1 MRRLYF
7 LIAASLHRN
16 EPVLLVGETG
26 SGKTSVC
33 QSLALALGRQL
44 HIVGCHQ
51 NTETADL
58 LGGQRPLRNRAS
70 LQASLT
76 KEASELASKAER
88 MIDEEKDFEDVLA
101 EVEEL
106 AKGGDEIDVRIRRK
120 AKELA
125 DRMRATTALFE
136 WHDGPLV
143 QAMHGGDLILLDEI
157 SLADDSV
164 LERLNS
170 VLEPSR
176 TLVLAEKGGR
186 DLSDIQVVG
195 EPGFQ
200 ILATMNPGGDFGKK
214 ELSPALRNRF
224 TEIWV
229 PAVDDVDDLLHIVG
243 KRWRNEQLEPLGQ
256 KIIEFAKWF
265 ALEIGQTEG
274 LGIGLR
280 DILGWVDFLNAVSA
294 KSRLATLLFLSFISN
309 LPADSFHSFLQ
320 YPRCRRYFLS
330 RCFDDGRRWTRS
342 SPCNL
347 KSLEEWTRETSNF
360 VLEVPRNSRSYYH
373 GSREP
378 SARRARSKRYLLN
391 RSFRC
396 QER

>member
-7 LIAASLHRN
+7 LIAASLQRH

-26 SGKTSVC
+26 AGKTSVC
-33 QSLALALGRQL
+33 QALAQAVGRQL

-58 LGGQRPLRNRAS
+58 LGGQRPLRNRAAI
-70 LQASLT
+70 QAGLVA
-76 KEASELASKAER
+76 EARALLGEADDA
-88 MIDEEKDFEDVLA
+88 MVEESPDFEDVIAL
-101 EVEEL
+101 VEGF
-106 AKGGDEIDVRIRRK
+106 ASK
-120 AKELA
+120 ASNESARTLA

-143 QAMHGGDLILLDEI
+143 QAMRGGDLILLDEI

-186 DLSDIQVVG
+186 DLEDIRVVG
-195 EPGFQ
+195 SAGFE

-229 PAVDDVDDLLHIVG
+229 PAVDDIHDLLHIIGSRWAAPRREELVG
-243 KRWRNEQLEPLGQ
+243 FGDRIIDFARWFAQQIGQ
-256 KIIEFAKWF
+256 KS
-265 ALEIGQTEG
+265 G
-274 LGIGLR
+274 LGFGLR
-280 DILGWVDFLNAVSA
+280 DILGWVDFLNVAASKQGETGYVSTVVA
-294 KSRLATLLFLSFISN
+294 PARSLARVTLISVRDAERSRWPML
-309 LPADSFHSFLQ
+309 
-320 YPRCRRYFLS
+320 
-330 RCFDDGRRWTRS
+330 
-342 SPCNL
+342 
-347 KSLEEWTRETSNF
+347 
-360 VLEVPRNSRSYYH
+360 
-373 GSREP
+373 
-378 SARRARSKRYLLN
+378 SARAPL
-391 RSFRC
+391 
-396 QER
+396 

>member
-7 LIAASLHRN
+7 LIAASLQRH

-26 SGKTSVC
+26 AGKTSVC
-33 QSLALALGRQL
+33 QALAHALGRGL

-58 LGGQRPLRNRAS
+58 LGGQRPLRNRAA
-70 LQASLT
+70 LQSGLAAEAESMLSSARQGAASQDFDELVEQV
-76 KEASELASKAER
+76 EALQ
-88 MIDEEKDFEDVLA
+88 
-101 EVEEL
+101 
-106 AKGGDEIDVRIRRK
+106 GDEAR
-120 AKELA
+120 ALA

-143 QAMHGGDLILLDEI
+143 QAMRGGDLILLDEI

-186 DLSDIQVVG
+186 DLDDIRVVG
-195 EPGFQ
+195 AQGFE

-229 PAVDDVDDLLHIVG
+229 PAVDDVADLLHIVG
-243 KRWRNEQLEPLGQ
+243 SRWSAAYQSELNQFGPR
-256 KIIEFAKWF
+256 IIEFAQWF
-265 ALEIGQTEG
+265 AQQTGQKGGIGF
-274 LGIGLR
+274 GLR
-280 DILGWVDFLNAVSA
+280 DILAWVDFLNVAAA
-294 KSRLATLLFLSFISN
+294 K
-309 LPADSFHSFLQ
+309 Q
-320 YPRCRRYFLS
+320 
-330 RCFDDGRRWTRS
+330 G
-342 SPCNL
+342 
-347 KSLEEWTRETSNF
+347 
-360 VLEVPRNSRSYYH
+360 
-373 GSREP
+373 EP
-378 SARRARSKRYLLN
+378 G
-391 RSFRC
+391 
-396 QER
+396 

>member
-76 KEASELASKAER
+76 KEAVELLSKVER
-88 MIDEEKDFEDVLA
+88 MIEEDKDFEDVLVI
-101 EVEEL
+101 VEEL
-106 AKGGDEIDVRIRRK
+106 ANGGEEVDVRIRRR
-120 AKELA
+120 AKELG

-136 WHDGPLV
+136 WYDGPLV
-143 QAMHGGDLILLDEI
+143 QAMQGGDLILLDEI

-176 TLVLAEKGGR
+176 TLVLAEKGGK
-186 DLSDIQVVG
+186 DLSDIQITG
-195 EPGFQ
+195 QTGFQ

-229 PAVDDVDDLLHIVG
+229 PAVDDVEDLLRIVG
-243 KRWRNEQLEPLGQ
+243 KRWKTSQLEPFGP
-256 KIIEFAKWF
+256 KILEFAKWF
-265 ALEIGQTEG
+265 ASQIGQTEG

-280 DILGWVDFLNAVSA
+280 DILGWVDFLNAA
-294 KSRLATLLFLSFISN
+294 ATKSRLVVVPCSALVSVENSDADVVLLVF
-309 LPADSFHSFLQ
+309 A
-320 YPRCRRYFLS
+320 
-330 RCFDDGRRWTRS
+330 
-342 SPCNL
+342 
-347 KSLEEWTRETSNF
+347 
-360 VLEVPRNSRSYYH
+360 
-373 GSREP
+373 
-378 SARRARSKRYLLN
+378 ARSIWQTLSAKVH
-391 RSFRC
+391 
-396 QER
+396 

>member
-7 LIAASLHRN
+7 LIAASLQRH

-33 QSLALALGRQL
+33 QALAHALGRGL

-58 LGGQRPLRNRAS
+58 LGGQRPLRNRAA
-70 LQASLT
+70 LQAGLAV
-76 KEASELASKAER
+76 EAQNILSSAGHDAASP
-88 MIDEEKDFEDVLA
+88 DFEQLVEQVEALA
-101 EVEEL
+101 TDD
-106 AKGGDEIDVRIRRK
+106 AR
-120 AKELA
+120 ALA

-143 QAMHGGDLILLDEI
+143 QAMRGGDLILLDEI

-186 DLSDIQVVG
+186 DLDDIRVVG
-195 EPGFQ
+195 SAGFE

-229 PAVDDVDDLLHIVG
+229 PAVDDVADLLHIIRS
-243 KRWRNEQLEPLGQ
+243 RWSAAHRSELNAFGSR
-256 KIIEFAKWF
+256 IIEFGQWF
-265 ALEIGQTEG
+265 AQQTGQKGG

-280 DILGWVDFLNAVSA
+280 DILGWVDFLNVSA
-294 KSRLATLLFLSFISN
+294 
-309 LPADSFHSFLQ
+309 
-320 YPRCRRYFLS
+320 
-330 RCFDDGRRWTRS
+330 
-342 SPCNL
+342 
-347 KSLEEWTRETSNF
+347 
-360 VLEVPRNSRSYYH
+360 
-373 GSREP
+373 
-378 SARRARSKRYLLN
+378 SK
-391 RSFRC
+391 
-396 QER
+396 QHERG

>member
-33 QSLALALGRQL
+33 QSLALALGRGL

-70 LQASLT
+70 IQASLAT
-76 KEASELASKAER
+76 EAGELLARAETTV
-88 MIDEEKDFEDVLA
+88 EVEADFDQVLA
-101 EVEEL
+101 LVE
-106 AKGGDEIDVRIRRK
+106 AVAVKGDEIDVRVRRR

-125 DRMRATTALFE
+125 ERMRATTALFE

-143 QAMHGGDLILLDEI
+143 QAMQAGDLILLDEI

-176 TLVLAEKGGR
+176 TLVLAEKGGK
-186 DLSDIQVVG
+186 DLADIQVTG
-195 EPGFQ
+195 QPGFQ

-229 PAVDDVDDLLHIVG
+229 PAVDDVEDLLHIVG
-243 KRWRNEQLEPLGQ
+243 QRWKSRQLESFGP
-256 KIIEFAKWF
+256 KILDFAKWF
-265 ALEIGQTEG
+265 AGQIGQNEG

-280 DILGWVDFLNAVSA
+280 DILGWVDFLNAASTTNEA
-294 KSRLATLLFLSFISN
+294 
-309 LPADSFHSFLQ
+309 
-320 YPRCRRYFLS
+320 
-330 RCFDDGRRWTRS
+330 
-342 SPCNL
+342 
-347 KSLEEWTRETSNF
+347 
-360 VLEVPRNSRSYYH
+360 
-373 GSREP
+373 
-378 SARRARSKRYLLN
+378 
-391 RSFRC
+391 
-396 QER
+396 

>member
-76 KEASELASKAER
+76 KEASELASKAQR
-88 MIDEEKDFEDVLA
+88 MIDEEKDFEDVLT

-106 AKGGDEIDVRIRRK
+106 AKGGDEVDVRIRRK

-125 DRMRATTALFE
+125 DRMRGTTALFE

-143 QAMHGGDLILLDEI
+143 QAMQGGDLILLDEI

-186 DLSDIQVVG
+186 DLADIQVVG
-195 EPGFQ
+195 ASGFQ

-243 KRWRNEQLEPLGQ
+243 KRWKNEQLDSLGP

-280 DILGWVDFLNAVSA
+280 DILGWVDFLNAAST
-294 KSRLATLLFLSFISN
+294 KSR
-309 LPADSFHSFLQ
+309 
-320 YPRCRRYFLS
+320 
-330 RCFDDGRRWTRS
+330 
-342 SPCNL
+342 
-347 KSLEEWTRETSNF
+347 
-360 VLEVPRNSRSYYH
+360 
-373 GSREP
+373 
-378 SARRARSKRYLLN
+378 
-391 RSFRC
+391 
-396 QER
+396 